1 MKYFSADLHI
11 HTVLSPCGELEMSP
25 SKIVEQAERQG
36 LNIIGITDH
45 NSTRHCAVTKKLA
58 EERGIF
64 VLCGAEVT
72 SIEEVHCLCFF
83 PNLQVLATFQEYL
96 DNHILGTKNDVK
108 YFGYQVQVDE
118 NENILY
124 EEEKLLIQ
132 SINRSVNQIQ
142 EYVHSIGGL
151 FIPAHVNRSANSLIS
166 QLGFIPDDLNYDAL
180 EISKHISKQSF
191 LNNHPELSGVTIIQ
205 DSDAHMLRYIGDVR
219 NQFFIHKPSFDEISL
234 ALHKKDGRYVV

>member
-1 MKYFSADLHI
+1 MKFFSADLHI
-11 HTVLSPCGELEMSP
+11 HTVLSPCGDLDMSP
-25 SKIVEQAERQG
+25 SRIVKQAATKG
-36 LNIIGITDH
+36 LDIIGITDH

-83 PNLQVLATFQEYL
+83 PDLQVLATFQEYL
-96 DNHILGTKNDVK
+96 DNHILGTKNDVN

-118 NENILY
+118 NEQIVY

-142 EYVHSIGGL
+142 EYAHSIGGM
-151 FIPAHVNRSANSLIS
+151 FIPAHVNRSANSLFS
-166 QLGFIPDDLNYDAL
+166 QLGFIPDDLHYDAL
-180 EISKHISKQSF
+180 EISKHISREGF
-191 LNNHPELSGVTIIQ
+191 LSGHPELSGATLIQ
-205 DSDAHMLRYIGDVR
+205 DSDAHMLRFIGEVS
-219 NQFFIHKPSFDEISL
+219 NWFFIREPSFDEIRL
-234 ALHKKDGRYVV
+234 ALHRKEGRYVL

>member
-1 MKYFSADLHI
+1 MKSFSADLHI
-11 HTVLSPCGELEMSP
+11 HTVLSPCGQLEMSP
-25 SKIVEQAERQG
+25 SKIVEQAVLKG
-36 LNIIGITDH
+36 LDIIGITDH

-83 PNLQVLATFQEYL
+83 PDLQVLAIFQEYL
-96 DNHILGTKNDVK
+96 DNHILGTKNDVN

-118 NENILY
+118 NENIVY

-142 EYVHSIGGL
+142 EYAHSIGGM
-151 FIPAHVNRSANSLIS
+151 FIPAHVNRSANSLYS

-180 EISKHISKQSF
+180 EISKHISKERF
-191 LNNHPELSGVTIIQ
+191 LNDHPELSGVTIIR
-205 DSDAHMLRYIGDVR
+205 DSDAHMLSVIGEVR
-219 NQFFIHKPSFDEISL
+219 NQFFIREPAFDEIRL
-234 ALHKKDGRYVV
+234 ALHRKEGRYIL